1 MRVACDSAERVV
13 RRERRRASLRLRDER
28 ADCRDDCRAVYC
40 CAEHC
45 CAEHC
50 CAVYG
55 RAHCCCYDCRAEH
68 RCSEQC
74 GANDSCANHSRADCW
89 ALWAFAFG
97 AGGLLLA
104 RLPERLPMH

>member
-45 CAEHC
+45 CA
-50 CAVYG
+50 VYG
-55 RAHCCCYDCRAEH
+55 RAHCCWYDCRAEH

-74 GANDSCANHSRADCW
+74 GANDSRANDSRA
-89 ALWAFAFG
+89 
-97 AGGLLLA
+97 
-104 RLPERLPMH
+104 EH